1 METKMKNNSYRKIMV
16 KRGMGMMAAAVLS
29 AMLLAGCGQNGQ
41 DTERARDTVVEGSN
55 VVGDLSLIHI

>member
-1 METKMKNNSYRKIMV
+1 METKMKNNSYRRIMV

-41 DTERARDTVVEGSN
+41 DTERARDTVSG
-55 VVGDLSLIHI
+55 LSDGISYLLGMS